1 MSVSFRQVDIDRLDP
16 DSPVNFHPE
25 VIESG
30 VTVQDVHGVAQE
42 VKSALGSGNGA
53 KALKLAVQ
61 NPPYGS
67 DEAAK
72 DAALDTILQ
81 VLSSM
86 RISEIDAA
94 VKGLDTTEQTVL
106 VKYLYKA
113 SSSPKGK
120 ANGSIL
126 LNWMDRTFAIAGQ
139 GALSKY
145 LTDRRTV

>member
-30 VTVQDVHGVAQE
+30 VTLQDIQGISHE
-42 VKSALGSGNGA
+42 VKAALGGGNGS
-53 KALKLAVQ
+53 KALKIAVKT
-61 NPPYGS
+61 PPYGS
-67 DEAAK
+67 DEAVK
-72 DAALDTILQ
+72 DAALEVVLQ

-94 VKGLDTTEQTVL
+94 VKNLNSTEQTVL

-120 ANGSIL
+120 QNGAIL

-145 LTDRRTV
+145 ITDRRTV